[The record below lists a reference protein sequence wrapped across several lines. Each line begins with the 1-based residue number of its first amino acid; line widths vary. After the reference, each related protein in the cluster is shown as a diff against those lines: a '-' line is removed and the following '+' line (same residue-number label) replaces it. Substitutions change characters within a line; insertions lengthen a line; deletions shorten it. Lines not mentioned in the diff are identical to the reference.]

1 MTDNEIIKAL
11 ECHAEES
18 LDTCSLCPLLNIE
31 GCAYEAAE
39 YALDLINRQQAEI
52 EKLKKILAEEEEKY
66 KLCAKRFYKVGVK
79 DFAEKLKKKYKDFC
93 VSESDMAFTV
103 DSIVKEMVGDTE

>member
-52 EKLKKILAEEEEKY
+52 ERLKAFKSYFDELYGKGLDVANWHLNSELEPFDNFFESALQEVVGEE
-66 KLCAKRFYKVGVK
+66 
-79 DFAEKLKKKYKDFC
+79 
-93 VSESDMAFTV
+93 
-103 DSIVKEMVGDTE
+103 